1 MIKTRVDDHPQFRTK
16 TDEELVQALILAGAK
31 VRTAESCTG
40 GGLMNRLTD
49 VSGSSRIMDLSVL
62 AYSPQVKQRLL
73 RVPAS
78 LTCNATIV
86 SKETAERMQSGL
98 AALASTLGLDALGS
112 ALDLDALAS
121 TLDLD
126 ALGSDALGLDALCW
140 YVGITGWLG
149 PAPSDASPELS
160 DTVFVSI
167 DLQNARKDNVADN
180 ERHKDEQED
189 EQVNAGHRA
198 QEKGDQPDQD
208 DQEAR
213 ENDARSQT
221 RTFKRTFCFCT
232 AGIEPGTKAA
242 KKTAVVHRVL
252 LELACPSF

>member
-98 AALASTLGLDALGS
+98 AALASTLGLDALG
-112 ALDLDALAS
+112 LD
-121 TLDLD
+121 T
-126 ALGSDALGLDALCW
+126 LCW

-180 ERHKDEQED
+180 ERHKDEHED
-189 EQVNAGHRA
+189 EQVNAGHTA

-208 DQEAR
+208 DQEAK
-213 ENDARSQT
+213 EKNARYQT

>member
-98 AALASTLGLDALGS
+98 AALASTLGLDAL
-112 ALDLDALAS
+112 AS
-121 TLDLD
+121 TLGLD
-126 ALGSDALGLDALCW
+126 ALGSDALGLDTLCW

-160 DTVFVSI
+160 DTVFVSL

-198 QEKGDQPDQD
+198 QEKGDQPDQH
-208 DQEAR
+208 DQEAK
-213 ENDARSQT
+213 ENDARYRA

-252 LELACPSF
+252 LELACPSC